1 MDRVFIID
9 DDEVFLESIKNMLT
23 FLQYDVTTCSNP
35 LFAMETLQKKLY
47 HAILL
52 DVKMPGLDGIKLLQQ
67 ILEFNPYIPVIMIS
81 GQSTIDMAVKA
92 IRLGAFDFL
101 EKPINTDRLQIML
114 KNAIT
119 TQKFTVENAQL
130 MEELKEKYKI
140 ITQNQEMIS
149 ILHLVKKIAS
159 TSAKV
164 LITGETG
171 TGKELIARAIHFS
184 SDRSSG
190 PFIKINCA
198 AIPTELLESELF
210 GHKKGAFTGAVEEYL
225 GKFQA
230 ANSGTLFLDEIGDMD
245 LLLQAKLLHVLQDNQ
260 FMMLG
265 SNKAIRIDTRIIAA
279 TNQNLEEL
287 IKQKRFR
294 EDLYHRLNVVNIHIP
309 PLKER
314 KEDIEPL
321 TKHFLKEFAETYN
334 KRITSIS
341 PKALNLLKLYDW
353 PGNVRELKNVIEKLV
368 VYSSTQQISA
378 QNVRRV
384 LFNGNTNT
392 SSVSIPGKTL
402 KEKLLQFE
410 RMLILEA
417 LKEAGG
423 KIGKAAQLLGID
435 RSALFKKKRKYGIK

>member
-1 MDRVFIID
+1 
-9 DDEVFLESIKNMLT
+9 
-23 FLQYDVTTCSNP
+23 
-35 LFAMETLQKKLY
+35 
-47 HAILL
+47 
-52 DVKMPGLDGIKLLQQ
+52 
-67 ILEFNPYIPVIMIS
+67 
-81 GQSTIDMAVKA
+81 
-92 IRLGAFDFL
+92 
-101 EKPINTDRLQIML
+101 
-114 KNAIT
+114 
-119 TQKFTVENAQL
+119 
-130 MEELKEKYKI
+130 
-140 ITQNQEMIS
+140 
-149 ILHLVKKIAS
+149 
-159 TSAKV
+159 
-164 LITGETG
+164 
-171 TGKELIARAIHFS
+171 
-184 SDRSSG
+184 
-190 PFIKINCA
+190 
-198 AIPTELLESELF
+198 
-210 GHKKGAFTGAVEEYL
+210 
-225 GKFQA
+225 
-230 ANSGTLFLDEIGDMD
+230 
-245 LLLQAKLLHVLQDNQ
+245 VLQDNQ

-378 QNVRRV
+378 QSVRRV

-392 SSVSIPGKTL
+392 SSVRIPGKTL

-410 RMLILEA
+410 RMPILEA
-417 LKEAGG
+417 LKEAGS

-435 RSALFKKKRKYGIK
+435 RSALFGKKRKHRIIQLLRR